1 MNDSTV
7 LGLKMTAVTRPFQRA
22 LTEYCGI
29 NISAAIHE
37 NPIFGN
43 YTRIA
48 LGETILAYGVQLQ
61 KIITRRVYKIEALFL
76 WISSSFVMY

>member
-1 MNDSTV
+1 
-7 LGLKMTAVTRPFQRA
+7 MTATIPFQRA

-37 NPIFGN
+37 KTIFGN

-48 LGETILAYGVQLQ
+48 LGDTILAYGVRLQ
-61 KIITRRVYKIEALFL
+61 TIITQRVYKIET
-76 WISSSFVMY
+76 